1 MPMPSAPFKPAARI
15 FFAGAA
21 AAMLGWGA
29 GCSVPPEQEG
39 FASPSPQARA
49 RAVGTAVAADDREAI
64 PNLITMLGSD
74 DPAHRM
80 LAIRALEQMTGQT
93 LGYVHTD
100 PEPRREEAIAAWV
113 QWWADADSQAPETGS
128 VAPAAA
134 MADHHGAGAAN
145 GPSSGTRPADQER

>member
-1 MPMPSAPFKPAARI
+1 MPMRPAPFKPAARI

-21 AAMLGWGA
+21 AATLGWGTA
-29 GCSVPPEQEG
+29 CSVPPEQEG
-39 FASPSPQARA
+39 FTSPSPQARA
-49 RAVGTAVAADDREAI
+49 RAVGTAVAAEDREAI
-64 PNLITMLGSD
+64 PSLITMLGSD

-93 LGYVHTD
+93 FGYVHTD

-113 QWWADADSQAPETGS
+113 EWWGEAAGAAPEAGT

-145 GPSSGTRPADQER
+145 RPSSGARPADQER

>member
-1 MPMPSAPFKPAARI
+1 MPMPSAPLKPAARI

-21 AAMLGWGA
+21 AAIFGWGA

-39 FASPSPQARA
+39 FASQSPQARA
-49 RAVGTAVAADDREAI
+49 RAVGTAVAAEDREAI

-100 PEPRREEAIAAWV
+100 PEPLREEAIAAWV
-113 QWWADADSQAPETGS
+113 QWWAEAGDQAPEAGS